1 MTVATRR
8 VPADTLAP
16 CVCVMTDG
24 HLPSDPVLSE
34 QAAYYRA
41 IASTYED
48 YAIQGAWGGDLAD
61 ALDAFAPTG
70 DVLELACGPGTWTA
84 QLLRHATRL
93 TAVDAS
99 PEMLERA
106 AARVGEAEVRF
117 IAADIFSWRPGRM
130 YDVVFFGFWLSHV
143 PENRFEAFWQL
154 VADALRPDGRV
165 FFVDDAYRTA
175 DELVFGEGSE
185 MVRRRLRDGSEFNVV
200 KSPHEPVVLER
211 RLRALGWQISVR
223 AASPPFFWAQGT
235 RR

>member
-1 MTVATRR
+1 M
-8 VPADTLAP
+8 
-16 CVCVMTDG
+16 
-24 HLPSDPVLSE
+24 
-34 QAAYYRA
+34 
-41 IASTYED
+41 
-48 YAIQGAWGGDLAD
+48 
-61 ALDAFAPTG
+61 
-70 DVLELACGPGTWTA
+70 LELACGPGTWTA

-106 AARVGEAEVRF
+106 AARVGEADVRF

-175 DELVFGEGSE
+175 DELVFGEASE